1 MTESHPVPQRTHYC
15 GEIGPA
21 DADHSVVLTGW
32 AQGSRDHGGIIFIDL
47 RDRTGLAQVV
57 VDPSRCPEAHAL
69 AESVRSEYVLAVQGK
84 VALRPKESINRNLPT
99 GTVEVFV
106 DSLQVLNPAKTP
118 PFAIEDGEISE
129 SLRLQYR
136 YLDLRR
142 PQVQRNFLLRH
153 RVLQS
158 VRAFLSREGF
168 LELET
173 PILTRSTPEG
183 ARDYLVPSRVN
194 KGRFY
199 ALPQSPQL
207 FKQLLMVSGFD
218 RYFQICRC
226 FRDEDLRADRQPE
239 FTQIDVEMS
248 FVEQED
254 VLEVIERLMAGLFQK
269 CLGVEIEIPF
279 KRYSYREA
287 LALFGS
293 DKPDLRYESLMQE
306 DVTDLVKDTEFEIFR
321 KVIKAGGKVKGF
333 SAPQLATLSRKNLD
347 DLTKFAI
354 ERGAGGLAW
363 MKVEEGG
370 LTSPIV
376 KFFKQ
381 ETLDG
386 LRDKFGANTGDLLL
400 MVADQPAVTDEV
412 LAALRAHVADLYHL
426 KTNPFGFAWV
436 TDFPLLER
444 NEEEKRFEA
453 VHHPFT
459 ASVPDDVALFET
471 SPERVRSQA
480 YDLVLNGQEIGGGSI
495 RIHQREV
502 QERMF
507 SALGISAQ
515 AAKEKFGFLL
525 EALEYG
531 TPPHGGIALGLD
543 RIVAIMA
550 GVDSIRD
557 VIPFPKTQRAIDMMM
572 DAPSP
577 VEEEQLKELGI
588 DLKPP
593 D

>member
-1 MTESHPVPQRTHYC
+1 
-15 GEIGPA
+15 
-21 DADHSVVLTGW
+21 
-32 AQGSRDHGGIIFIDL
+32 
-47 RDRTGLAQVV
+47 
-57 VDPSRCPEAHAL
+57 
-69 AESVRSEYVLAVQGK
+69 
-84 VALRPKESINRNLPT
+84 
-99 GTVEVFV
+99 
-106 DSLQVLNPAKTP
+106 
-118 PFAIEDGEISE
+118 
-129 SLRLQYR
+129 
-136 YLDLRR
+136 
-142 PQVQRNFLLRH
+142 
-153 RVLQS
+153 VLQAARS
-158 VRAFLSREGF
+158 FLSEEGL

-207 FKQLLMVSGFD
+207 FKQLFMVSGFD

-254 VLEVIERLMAGLFQK
+254 VLKVIERLMVELFQK
-269 CLGVEIEIPF
+269 CLGVEIGIPF
-279 KRYSYREA
+279 KRYSHKEA

-293 DKPDLRYESLMQE
+293 DKPDLRYGSLVQE
-306 DVTDLVKDTEFEIFR
+306 DVTDLVKDTDFEIFR
-321 KVIKAGGKVKGF
+321 KVVKAGGKVKGF
-333 SAPQLATLSRKNLD
+333 SVPGQAAVSRKNLD

-381 ETLDG
+381 ETLGG
-386 LRDKFGANTGDLLL
+386 LRHRLGASAGDLLL
-400 MVADQPAVTDEV
+400 MVADQPAVTDQV

-426 KTNPFGFAWV
+426 KTDSFGFAWV

-459 ASVPDDVALFET
+459 APVPDDVALFET
-471 SPERVRSQA
+471 SPERIRSQA

-495 RIHQREV
+495 RIHQRKM

-515 AAKEKFGFLL
+515 AAREKFGFLL

-550 GVDSIRD
+550 GEDSIRD
-557 VIPFPKTQRAIDMMM
+557 VIPFPKTQRAIDMMV

-577 VEEEQLKELGI
+577 VEEDQLKELGI